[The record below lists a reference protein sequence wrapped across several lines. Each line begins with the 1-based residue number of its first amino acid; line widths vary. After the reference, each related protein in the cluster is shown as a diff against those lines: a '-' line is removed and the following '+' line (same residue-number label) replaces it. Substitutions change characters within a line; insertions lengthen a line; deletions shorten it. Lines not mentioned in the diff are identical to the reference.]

1 MIRTGHFSKA
11 LAIRF
16 TYRSRFSLYI
26 FFFRPCVEHNSKIYL
41 LLNIAWLF
49 IQKIGTRSFG
59 FFGQKLK
66 KTEEHPNAASD
77 YLQKGNK
84 SVLPGRF
91 NTFIGIFLIS
101 AVLMVVYPNQINNAS
116 NLPTLANILPITF
129 LGLASGWG
137 LTWVLDRIGF
147 NGHKMK
153 YWILWGGFIILWVIL
168 SIYQFFADMGT
179 LGVQYLIGI
188 LLGLILSL
196 LWNYYWPF
204 VSIQNRRG
212 RYFTNFLD
220 SDDTYHIAYIN
231 CGILKTT
238 VGIFS
243 SM

>member
-1 MIRTGHFSKA
+1 M
-11 LAIRF
+11 
-16 TYRSRFSLYI
+16 
-26 FFFRPCVEHNSKIYL
+26 
-41 LLNIAWLF
+41 
-49 IQKIGTRSFG
+49 
-59 FFGQKLK
+59 
-66 KTEEHPNAASD
+66 
-77 YLQKGNK
+77 
-84 SVLPGRF
+84 PGRF

-116 NLPTLANILPITF
+116 NLPTLANILPMTF
-129 LGLASGWG
+129 LGLASGWE

-147 NGHKMK
+147 NGHMVK

-168 SIYQFFADMGT
+168 LSTSSFADMGT

-188 LLGLILSL
+188 FLGLILSL

-204 VSIQNRRG
+204 VSIQNRKRA

-231 CGILKTT
+231 RGNSKTT